1 MTLLSRVFG
10 LLRDITLATI
20 FGASGG
26 TDAFLVAFKIPNFMR
41 RLFGEGA
48 FSLAFVPVFAEYKEK
63 HGKLELKDLVDHVAG
78 TLGGFL
84 LILSILGMIFAPAV
98 VYVFAP
104 GFTGNEGQLQLT
116 ADLLRITFP
125 YIFFIA
131 LVAFAGNLISR
142 TLFNSLIDLDQF
154 KAVNDAAGHAGGDE
168 LLRPRSLE
176 LGQEGT
182 CLGRFPGQDCPP
194 APN

>member
-10 LLRDITLATI
+10 LLRDIALATV

-48 FSLAFVPVFAEYKEK
+48 FSLAFVPVLSEYKEK
-63 HGKLELKDLVDHVAG
+63 RDKAALQDLINHVTGA
-78 TLGGFL
+78 LGGFL

-98 VYVFAP
+98 VYLFAP
-104 GFTGNEGQLQLT
+104 GFSKNPEQIQLT

-125 YIFFIA
+125 YIFFIS
-131 LVAFAGNLISR
+131 LVVYGFG
-142 TLFNSLIDLDQF
+142 
-154 KAVNDAAGHAGGDE
+154 
-168 LLRPRSLE
+168 
-176 LGQEGT
+176 
-182 CLGRFPGQDCPP
+182 
-194 APN
+194 